1 VFKRLDTARGQGGR
15 SWVPLFGLLCCS
27 AIALSWLAER
37 HPTTTRAGDMVA
49 VLIDRDAV
57 VAHVESELAELLDA
71 LDLGD

>member
-1 VFKRLDTARGQGGR
+1 
-15 SWVPLFGLLCCS
+15 
-27 AIALSWLAER
+27 
-37 HPTTTRAGDMVA
+37 MVA